1 MAFSAQLLID
11 SNGTDGYGWSPGRH
25 RVVGGVV
32 RCSAHRADYLCRNAS
47 GASGETGRGTAVAFI
62 AQSRLGHR
70 VGTEAVMARDTQT
83 VPPVKACCYACIASS
98 HDDLRCCYA
107 ARYIFLRYTKTYD
120 SVVRCSLLIVCG
132 AKVNKGEVLVDVEQ
146 RVNSSLYYSKSVRVS
161 FYTQWRGGAL
171 ARRLLTSRS
180 IS

>member
-1 MAFSAQLLID
+1 
-11 SNGTDGYGWSPGRH
+11 
-25 RVVGGVV
+25 
-32 RCSAHRADYLCRNAS
+32 
-47 GASGETGRGTAVAFI
+47 
-62 AQSRLGHR
+62 
-70 VGTEAVMARDTQT
+70 MARDTQT

-107 ARYIFLRYTKTYD
+107 ARYIFLRYMKTSD

-171 ARRLLTSRS
+171 ADFAFDKLRVTSGCCTWIGVSRS
-180 IS
+180 SVSTVVGCVNWSMWNKELSCIVSCRCTRLCDTLWSKLDTRIKKTAGRQEREKISGR